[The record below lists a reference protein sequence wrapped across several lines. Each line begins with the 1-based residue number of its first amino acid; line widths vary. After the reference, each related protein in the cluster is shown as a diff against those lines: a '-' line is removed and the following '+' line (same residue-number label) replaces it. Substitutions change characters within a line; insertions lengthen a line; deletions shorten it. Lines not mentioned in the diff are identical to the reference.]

1 SYNRSLAFM
10 GEASPNTRQVLA
22 FNSEIMGIAAGDIA
36 THAIFDVTLL
46 ILSELEDL
54 VSGLTPT

>member
-1 SYNRSLAFM
+1 M

-36 THAIFDVTLL
+36 IFTQSSTLL